1 MRRRGDLLNGSFLP
15 GCKQLSSIDACK
27 ALLYTYLMINSF
39 VHKGLEAFFRTG
51 SKKGI
56 QPAHASKLRLQLAAL
71 NQAKS
76 AKDLDAPGW
85 RLHELKG
92 DLRGHHSITVN
103 GNWRVVFR
111 FVGPDVELVDYLD
124 YH

>member
-1 MRRRGDLLNGSFLP
+1 MQLL
-15 GCKQLSSIDACK
+15 DACK
-27 ALLYTYLMINSF
+27 ALLYTQPMIKSF
-39 VHKGLEAFFRTG
+39 AHKGLETFFRTG

-56 QPAHASKLRLQLAAL
+56 QPTHATKLRSQLAAL

-76 AKDLDAPGW
+76 ARDLSAPSW

-92 DLRGHHSITVN
+92 DLRGYHSISVN
-103 GNWRVVFR
+103 GNWRIIFR
-111 FVGPDVELVDYLD
+111 FAGMDVELVNYLD